1 MTERIGEL
9 IADRYQLTAEL
20 GRGGSSVVY
29 RAFDA
34 QEHREVAV
42 KVLHESFAGREDF
55 GVRMVREF
63 RAMRLLAGTAA
74 VQAYGL
80 AASPAG
86 ALCLVMELLEGKD
99 LDDHLL
105 RPEARGRGISVGEL
119 LTLLDPIVRTLER
132 GHELGIVHRDL
143 KPGNIFVLARNWE
156 AEVSGEYQTRSP
168 GGHELSNRVRLLD
181 YGFCHAADTRSITPH
196 GTVLGSPSYIAP
208 EVWRGRAGEPDPAI
222 DIYSLGA
229 IVFRLLAGRVPFE
242 AESLKSKLELVCNGE
257 RPSLHALRPDLPA
270 AIDDWVQQVLAIQ
283 PRHRFSRVR
292 GLWVAL
298 QEALGQRYQPGEG
311 TLAEEAS
318 EAHSG

>member
-1 MTERIGEL
+1 MSERVGEL

-80 AASPAG
+80 VASPAG

-105 RPEARGRGISVGEL
+105 RPEVRGRGVSVGEL
-119 LTLLDPIVRTLER
+119 LTLLQPIVRTLER

-143 KPGNIFVLARNWE
+143 KPGNIFVLARRWQGE
-156 AEVSGEYQTRSP
+156 ASGEYETRAS
-168 GGHELSNRVRLLD
+168 GADELSRRVRLLD

-208 EVWRGRAGEPDPAI
+208 EVWRGCAGAPDPAI
-222 DIYSLGA
+222 DVYSLGA

-242 AESLKSKLELVCNGE
+242 AESLKQKLELVCTGE

-270 AIDDWVQQVLAIQ
+270 AIDDWVAQVLAIQ

-292 GLWVAL
+292 ALWVAL
-298 QEALGQRYQPGEG
+298 QEALGQRFE
-311 TLAEEAS
+311 LAAAQHGPESSEAS
-318 EAHSG
+318 GG

>member
-9 IADRYQLTAEL
+9 VGDRYQLIAEL

-80 AASPAG
+80 CASPQG

-105 RPEARGRGISVGEL
+105 RPEVRGRGVSVSEL
-119 LTLLDPIVRTLER
+119 LTLLHPIINTLER
-132 GHELGIVHRDL
+132 GHDLGIVHRDL
-143 KPGNIFVLARNWE
+143 KPGNVFVLARNWQGE
-156 AEVSGEYQTRSP
+156 ASGEYQTR
-168 GGHELSNRVRLLD
+168 GQELSSRVRLLD
-181 YGFCHAADTRSITPH
+181 YGFCHASDTRSITPH

-208 EVWRGRAGEPDPAI
+208 EVWRGRAGAPDPAI
-222 DIYSLGA
+222 DVYSLGA

-242 AESLKSKLELVCNGE
+242 ADSLKRKLELVCNGE
-257 RPSLHALRPDLPA
+257 RPSLHALRPDLPRE
-270 AIDDWVQQVLAIQ
+270 IDDWVRQVLAIQ
-283 PRHRFSRVR
+283 PKHRFSRVA
-292 GLWVAL
+292 GLWAAL
-298 QEALGQRYQPGEG
+298 QEALGERYDARTGVAISEPPD
-311 TLAEEAS
+311 